1 MKGRE
6 FIAGDTIKFYDDQ
19 SQSYSRGGVSCC
31 DAAFLSQAFWLP

>member
-19 SQSYSRGGVSCC
+19 SQSYRGGVSCC